1 VEIAV
6 RYLTRAH
13 ERFQLRARLYQSAV
27 DLLAQKTAARPAA

>member
-6 RYLTRAH
+6 RYITRAN

-27 DLLAQKTAARPAA
+27 DLLAQKPAALPAA